1 MTGLNRRLL
10 VPVQPIYPSF
20 VISMSFVNLHANGA
34 GLKSHPLLTHS
45 LHPLK
50 TQPTSPYLSPRSIS
64 RLGSPLKITP
74 RSHSLLT
81 RRIKRIPL
89 HHRHVDVQ
97 RRRPWWTQV
106 RRGSMNSFHGILAV
120 HGPWGT
126 PYR

>member
-1 MTGLNRRLL
+1 MTGLTRKLL
-10 VPVQPIYPSF
+10 VPVQPIYLSS
-20 VISMSFVNLHANGA
+20 VISMSFVEPHANGA
-34 GLKSHPLLTHS
+34 GLKSHPLFTHS

-50 TQPTSPYLSPRSIS
+50 TQPTSPHLSPRSTS
-64 RLGSPLKITP
+64 RLGSPLKISP
-74 RSHSLLT
+74 RSDSLLT

-106 RRGSMNSFHGILAV
+106 KRELMNSFHGILAV